1 MASVQAEAKKEVREI
16 ICAVHGCGPLLERD
30 YCAAIEGANC
40 TPEQVGTMLRN
51 RFAEFAPPETA
62 VFRRDGG
69 EGGGAKAPLDVGDEL
84 EIRIALL
91 GHCRVRIV
99 HADARSL
106 TMRTLKGHPEAG
118 RITFGAGR
126 DAEGRLTFRI
136 LSRTRASGLTNY
148 LGFLIMGKQL
158 QARCWIR
165 FIDRVAEA
173 CGGRIVGRIRV
184 RTHRTDEDPADRGER
199 DTPTFACECAN
210 ANAAEG
216 GG

>member
-1 MASVQAEAKKEVREI
+1 MASVQAEAEKEVREI
-16 ICAVHGCGPLLERD
+16 VCAVHGCGPLLERD
-30 YCAAIEGANC
+30 YFAAIEGASC
-40 TPEQVGTMLRN
+40 TPEQVGAMIRD
-51 RFAEFAPPETA
+51 RFEEFAPPETA
-62 VFRRDGG
+62 VFRRA
-69 EGGGAKAPLDVGDEL
+69 GADKVPLEVDDEL

-118 RITFGAGR
+118 RITFGASR

-148 LGFLIMGKQL
+148 LGFLLMGKQM

-165 FIDRVAEA
+165 FIDRVAED

-184 RTHRTDEDPADRGER
+184 RTRKDAEDPADRGER
-199 DTPTFACECAN
+199 DTPTFVCET
-210 ANAAEG
+210 EG
-216 GG
+216 AG